1 MNYFKLKTSF
11 FESNKIKAIRSCK
24 NGDVTVLVYLMLV
37 AIAVNCENDGAV
49 MLCDDIALTDKI
61 MAAVLGVPSAIVVD
75 GLKQLVDYGFICL
88 ENDVYQI
95 SDYDEFVC
103 TDKFA
108 NRRKQ
113 GAERQQRYVE
123 NKKIKANEVSKSTQI
138 ALGELEATE
147 R

>member
-75 GLKQLVDYGFICL
+75 GLKQLVDYGFIRF
-88 ENDVYQI
+88 ENDIYYI
-95 SDYDEFVC
+95 TNYDEFVYD
-103 TDKFA
+103 DKVP

-113 GAERQQRYVE
+113 GAERQRKYVE
-123 NKKIKANEVSKSTQI
+123 SKKTKQVDDRQI
-138 ALGELEATE
+138 TMGVDAAAEG
-147 R
+147 

>member
-49 MLCDDIALTDKI
+49 MLCDDMVFTEK
-61 MAAVLGVPSAIVVD
+61 MMSFVLAMPSAIISEA
-75 GLKQLVDYGFICL
+75 LKQLVEFGFICF

-103 TDKFA
+103 ADKLA

-113 GAERQQRYVE
+113 GAERQRKYVE
-123 NKKIKANEVSKSTQI
+123 SKKSKQVDDRQVTMGVDTV
-138 ALGELEATE
+138 AEG
-147 R
+147 